1 MPPHK
6 AQASAPD
13 AIQPTVTGL
22 QLPVPGDLA
31 VGRRRP
37 VAGDVGCGSVSR
49 YRQLESVHVLSA
61 SPPGLGPRLARLRSN
76 RLLRQ
81 NIVLFTGGLVAGV
94 GGFVYHAIA
103 GRILGPA
110 SYGEVASLIALYAVL
125 TTPALILVI
134 VLARYAAMLVAASK
148 QGAIR
153 HLVLRTST
161 VILIPCLLAI
171 LGGMALSGVLAD
183 FLHLHSRLA
192 IVWMGFAV
200 ALIWLTA
207 VPRGILQ
214 GLQSFTWLSANLS
227 AEMIVRTGILVPLLL
242 AGVVFA
248 YGLGIFS
255 LRDTL
260 HGNAD
265 ETVQLRAMARFAL
278 AAAAGTLG
286 ILLLYNLDVIL
297 ARHYLDDHGA
307 GIYGGLNKIGTIL
320 YFLTLSVSQVLFP
333 RVVEALATNN
343 HPGRLLFSSAAIMS
357 VLGAGALL
365 VFAVVPNVVVGLLFG
380 PAFHDAEPYLL
391 LVGMIGLALSLNNLL
406 VQFFMAA
413 HDWWFVPLLAIGV
426 AAMVIAIVVSHNG
439 IGAVVM
445 DVLVTLLV
453 LLGSLTVRVV
463 LLLPQLHS
471 VVEETPAVQT
481 A

>member
-1 MPPHK
+1 MPSP
-6 AQASAPD
+6 
-13 AIQPTVTGL
+13 GL
-22 QLPVPGDLA
+22 RLLRATRIG
-31 VGRRRP
+31 
-37 VAGDVGCGSVSR
+37 
-49 YRQLESVHVLSA
+49 HVLSA
-61 SPPGLGPRLARLRSN
+61 APPELGPPLARLRSS

-81 NIVLFTGGLVAGV
+81 NIVLFAGGLVAGV

-134 VLARYAAMLVAASK
+134 VLARYAATLVAAGN

-153 HLVLRTST
+153 HLILRTST

-171 LGGMALSGVLAD
+171 LGGVALSGVLAD

-200 ALIWLTA
+200 AIIWLTA

-242 AGVVFA
+242 AGFRASGAIVAVLGGVVFA
-248 YGLGIFS
+248 YGLGVFS

-260 HGNAD
+260 RSNAV
-265 ETVQLRAMARFAL
+265 ETVRLRVMARFTL

-297 ARHYLDDHGA
+297 AKHYLNDHGA

-343 HPGRLLFSSAAIMS
+343 HPGRLLFTSGVIMS
-357 VLGAGALL
+357 VLGVGAVV
-365 VFAVVPNVVVGLLFG
+365 VFAVVPNLVVGILFG

-391 LVGMIGLALSLNNLL
+391 FVGLIGLALSLNNLL

-413 HDWWFVPLLAIGV
+413 HDWWFVPLLGFGV
-426 AAMVIAIVVSHNG
+426 AAMTIAIVLNHGGV
-439 IGAVVM
+439 GAVVT
-445 DVLVTLLV
+445 DVLLSLLA
-453 LLGSLTVRVV
+453 LLAALTVRVV
-463 LLLPQLHS
+463 LLLPKLHPAFEEK
-471 VVEETPAVQT
+471 VVMEADRRTS
-481 A
+481 